1 MVLQRK
7 VESSIKNRLKKK
19 KKNKKQ
25 FSLCLLINQLKL
37 SLKIIN
43 GMNNK
48 EHDFIFDPVIGN
60 REMTQKVIQ

>member
-19 KKNKKQ
+19 TKTKQ

-60 REMTQKVIQ
+60 REIIQKVIQ

>member
-7 VESSIKNRLKKK
+7 VESSIKNRLKK
-19 KKNKKQ
+19 NPQ

>member
-19 KKNKKQ
+19 KKKKQ